1 MKTIKILKWFWFQDR
16 LRHIGPEEFLH
27 YFMNIDSAPLKSN
40 VDNTEQ
46 AKAIL
51 SALTNSHLAST
62 SESENKKKQ
71 EAAKI
76 LPTTDANRR
85 NVALLANN
93 YNKPFREY
101 LDELKQACASD
112 IYIKRTSNIK
122 YMAKK
127 WSNIQAYI
135 VSVT

>member
-1 MKTIKILKWFWFQDR
+1 
-16 LRHIGPEEFLH
+16 
-27 YFMNIDSAPLKSN
+27 MNIDSAPLKSN

-135 VSVT
+135 VSVTYQNSNLNNPIK

>member
-1 MKTIKILKWFWFQDR
+1 
-16 LRHIGPEEFLH
+16 
-27 YFMNIDSAPLKSN
+27 MNIDSAPLKSN

-51 SALTNSHLAST
+51 TTLTNSHLGQST
-62 SESENKKKQ
+62 TTAENKKKQ
-71 EAAKI
+71 QHQEELSKTP
-76 LPTTDANRR
+76 LTDANRR
-85 NVALLANN
+85 NVSILAAHHN
-93 YNKPFREY
+93 YNKSFREY

-135 VSVT
+135 VSFFIEIILFRPL